1 MDSLTFQAKRKVSGG
16 KVSDTD
22 TSQGSSIAAQAK
34 LPILNAASIVMG
46 DFNAGVTFNAWTT
59 IPGAILPFKLTD
71 LNPDGVPY
79 VQIAYH
85 PGNVDMT
92 LLTFTKL
99 PFLVSNTSAISFGK
113 LKLLTMPFGRFAI
126 CGGSCI
132 FTSVNWAVN
141 YQAVQTTGVAGTV
154 IGAGGSGDFSVG
166 TTGTTDS
173 TLNSTDV
180 DIVASTALIDPF
192 VLGVGSNIATPGAVV
207 NVPTEFDGS
216 TTTTSGTA
224 KTINLNVIVDDAD
237 VVDTN
242 AGLMFLTGYLR
253 LYTQFLGDF

>member
-1 MDSLTFQAKRKVSGG
+1 MDSLSYRAKRKVLGG

-46 DFNAGVTFNAWTT
+46 DFNSAVTFNAWTT

-79 VQIAYH
+79 VSITQE
-85 PGNVDMT
+85 PGNIDMT
-92 LLTFTKL
+92 LLTLTKL
-99 PFLVSNTSAISFGK
+99 PFLVSNTTGISFGK

-126 CGGSCI
+126 CGGSAI
-132 FTSVNWAVN
+132 FTTVNGTTN
-141 YQAVQTTGVAGTV
+141 YQAVQTTGAAGTV
-154 IGAGGSGDFSVG
+154 IVVGFSGDFSVG

-180 DIVASTALIDPF
+180 DIVASTAFLDPA
-192 VLGVGSNIATPGAVV
+192 VLGVTNNLATPGAVV

-224 KTINLNVIVDDAD
+224 KTINLNVIIDDEDVAD
-237 VVDTN
+237 TH
-242 AGLMFLTGYLR
+242 AGLLFLTGFIR
-253 LYTQFLGDF
+253 IYTCWLGDF